1 MRYRQLGN
9 VYCHVTQ
16 YSFPTDSDVSEKPV
30 SIFTL
35 KMEAADPSQTIGAT
49 YLQKRQAIHPEIW
62 QSLRSAPLDL
72 PIPNCFAVPLTELR
86 FPNLKTRAS
95 GRMKILALKGK
106 SKTWSAKNVK
116 TGGGKGY
123 YTSKDVYFIFQM
135 VVVASIRGSTFLRN
149 VGVKLR
155 TYRVPKFWGLSPQQ
169 HTSWN
174 AENLHL
180 LYPATRA
187 SLTSR
192 NILISFSYQRQKNT
206 RDLNYRNGR
215 NCKWQPSVLSVISF
229 VMATVVLATLCLSR
243 GARQPVDR
251 QSRPVRLFVLFIRV
265 HNRWK

>member
-1 MRYRQLGN
+1 
-9 VYCHVTQ
+9 
-16 YSFPTDSDVSEKPV
+16 
-30 SIFTL
+30 
-35 KMEAADPSQTIGAT
+35 MEAADPSHYWSHIHTKKASHRPQNMAIFTLSAIRSSN
-49 YLQKRQAIHPEIW
+49 LQ
-62 QSLRSAPLDL
+62 LFCGSA
-72 PIPNCFAVPLTELR
+72 FLT
-86 FPNLKTRAS
+86 LKQERVE
-95 GRMKILALKGK
+95 GWKFLLWKERVKHEVLKM
-106 SKTWSAKNVK
+106 WRREVAKNIIHL
-116 TGGGKGY
+116 
-123 YTSKDVYFIFQM
+123 DVYFIFQM
-135 VVVASIRGSTFLRN
+135 VAVASIRGSTFLRN

-155 TYRVPKFWGLSPQQ
+155 TYRIQKFWGLSPQQ

-251 QSRPVRLFVLFIRV
+251 QSRPVRLFVLFIRI